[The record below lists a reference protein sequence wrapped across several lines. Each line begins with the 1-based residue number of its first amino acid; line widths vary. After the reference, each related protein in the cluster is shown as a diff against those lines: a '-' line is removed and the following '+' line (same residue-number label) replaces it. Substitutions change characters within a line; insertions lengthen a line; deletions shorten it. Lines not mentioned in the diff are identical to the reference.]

1 MTHRILHPLV
11 AIAMVGAF
19 GAANAQMPKLPG
31 GAAGVVGLPDV
42 SSVGG
47 ANAAGVLGYCVKNK
61 LLGGADAS
69 SVLGGLTAKPDVKSS
84 PDFTAGQAGNLLT
97 GDGST
102 FSLNSVPKQMKSKVC
117 DMVLKQG
124 KSLL

>member
-1 MTHRILHPLV
+1 MTHRIFHSLIILAVIP
-11 AIAMVGAF
+11 AF

-31 GAAGVVGLPDV
+31 GAGGAVGLPDV
-42 SSVGG
+42 SSMG
-47 ANAAGVLGYCVKNK
+47 AGNAAGVLGYCVKNK

-69 SVLGGLTAKPDVKSS
+69 SVLGGLTAKPGVKSS
-84 PDFTAGQAGNLLT
+84 PDFTAGEAGNIVS
-97 GDGST
+97 GDGPA
-102 FSLNSVPKQMKSKVC
+102 FSLNSVPKQMKSKAC